1 MESCGK
7 NTKDKDGLWEALLDD
22 RIDVIATDHAPH
34 TWEEKQNV
42 YTKCP
47 SGAPLVQHS
56 LVVMLENY
64 KNGKISLERIVEK
77 MAHNP
82 AILFRIEKRGFIRE
96 GYKADLVLVDLNE
109 NWTVEKKISFINAVG
124 ARWKELSFILKLPIL
139 SSTEIWFMK
148 TEKSMKKNS
157 GSVCFLKWKNK
168 LND

>member
-1 MESCGK
+1 M
-7 NTKDKDGLWEALLDD
+7 DD

-56 LVVMLENY
+56 LVVMLENF
-64 KNGKISLERIVEK
+64 KNGKISLERIVGK

-96 GYKADLVLVDLNE
+96 GYKADLVLVDLNQ
-109 NWTVEKKISFINAVG
+109 NWTVKKENILYKCGWSPLEGTEFHSKVTHTFVNGNLVYENGKIKEEKFG
-124 ARWKELSFILKLPIL
+124 ERLLFEL
-139 SSTEIWFMK
+139 E
-148 TEKSMKKNS
+148 
-157 GSVCFLKWKNK
+157 G
-168 LND
+168 